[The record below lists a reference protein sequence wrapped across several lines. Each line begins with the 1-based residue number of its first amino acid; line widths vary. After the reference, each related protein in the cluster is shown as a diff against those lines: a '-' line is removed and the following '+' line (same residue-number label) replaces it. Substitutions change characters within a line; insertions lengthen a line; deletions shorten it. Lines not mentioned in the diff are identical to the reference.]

1 MENFIFSVD
10 FSLALLYNVIKGREM
25 ISIGRKDTLTKE
37 YMSRNDIFADVFN
50 YILYAGNPVI
60 APEHLM
66 DKNTTEL
73 ILPMGKNGDIVPVQR
88 YRDILKG
95 LVIKESP
102 TMIYALLGIENQSE
116 IHYAMPVK
124 NLLYDTINY
133 ASQITQKSAE
143 YRKARKER
151 EKDKKDFK
159 ETKAE
164 FLSGFHK
171 GDKLK
176 PVITVTVYFG
186 TDEWDAPRTLQ
197 EMFDIQ
203 DSSIEDFL
211 PDYHIPLILPK
222 EIQNFEQFQS
232 EFGHLMHIIGV
243 SEDRLKMNNLL
254 YGFLDSNI
262 SLSRYAIEILN
273 EFIGFSIKTNE
284 QEEKVDMGKVCK
296 ALLDERQLGI
306 QEGRRSGLAEG
317 RESGLAEGRRSG
329 LAEGREAERKSIAL
343 HLHKEGYSDEFIAG
357 VLQLPVS
364 NVKKILL

>member
-1 MENFIFSVD
+1 
-10 FSLALLYNVIKGREM
+10 M
-25 ISIGRKDTLTKE
+25 ISIGREDTLTKE

-60 APEHLM
+60 APEYLM

-164 FLSGFHK
+164 FLS
-171 GDKLK
+171 
-176 PVITVTVYFG
+176 
-186 TDEWDAPRTLQ
+186 
-197 EMFDIQ
+197 
-203 DSSIEDFL
+203 
-211 PDYHIPLILPK
+211 
-222 EIQNFEQFQS
+222 
-232 EFGHLMHIIGV
+232 
-243 SEDRLKMNNLL
+243 
-254 YGFLDSNI
+254 
-262 SLSRYAIEILN
+262 
-273 EFIGFSIKTNE
+273 
-284 QEEKVDMGKVCK
+284 
-296 ALLDERQLGI
+296 
-306 QEGRRSGLAEG
+306 
-317 RESGLAEGRRSG
+317 
-329 LAEGREAERKSIAL
+329 
-343 HLHKEGYSDEFIAG
+343 
-357 VLQLPVS
+357 
-364 NVKKILL
+364 

>member
-133 ASQITQKSAE
+133 ASQVTQKSAE

-171 GDKLK
+171 GDKLYISVPMNGMHQELYRK
-176 PVITVTVYFG
+176 CLIFRIPASKIFFLIITS
-186 TDEWDAPRTLQ
+186 P
-197 EMFDIQ
+197 
-203 DSSIEDFL
+203 
-211 PDYHIPLILPK
+211 
-222 EIQNFEQFQS
+222 
-232 EFGHLMHIIGV
+232 
-243 SEDRLKMNNLL
+243 
-254 YGFLDSNI
+254 
-262 SLSRYAIEILN
+262 
-273 EFIGFSIKTNE
+273 
-284 QEEKVDMGKVCK
+284 
-296 ALLDERQLGI
+296 
-306 QEGRRSGLAEG
+306 
-317 RESGLAEGRRSG
+317 
-329 LAEGREAERKSIAL
+329 
-343 HLHKEGYSDEFIAG
+343 
-357 VLQLPVS
+357 
-364 NVKKILL
+364 